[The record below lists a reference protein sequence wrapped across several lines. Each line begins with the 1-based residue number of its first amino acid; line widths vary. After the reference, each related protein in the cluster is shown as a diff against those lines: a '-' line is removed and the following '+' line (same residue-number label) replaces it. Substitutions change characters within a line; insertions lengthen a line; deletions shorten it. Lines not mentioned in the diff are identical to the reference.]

1 MKSGLCDED
10 SVRFESAEAELK
22 IAVPSFVQ
30 FDKVCRH
37 GAVRAMDSATATRA
51 PGRATLTSSARAR
64 CWLPAIAIISTE
76 LMQTGRWIWG
86 CNPN

>member
-10 SVRFESAEAELK
+10 SVRSESAEAELK

-37 GAVRAMDSATATRA
+37 GGGESHGFRDRNTCSR
-51 PGRATLTSSARAR
+51 PS
-64 CWLPAIAIISTE
+64 
-76 LMQTGRWIWG
+76 
-86 CNPN
+86 NPNQLCQSSLLVAGNRDHLNRVDADGSLDMGL